1 MDCLTEISKLTLQ
14 FSALDWLSK
23 LIILREFAKC
33 NLKDLRFTIVYEIYI
48 LHDTRVCLY
57 RLSTD
62 TIGLTL
68 QRPLK

>member
-1 MDCLTEISKLTLQ
+1 MDCVTEISKLKLQ
-14 FSALDWLSK
+14 ISALDWLSK
-23 LIILREFAKC
+23 LVNLREFATC

-68 QRPLK
+68 KGPLK

>member
-14 FSALDWLSK
+14 ISALDWLCK
-23 LIILREFAKC
+23 LIILREFTTC